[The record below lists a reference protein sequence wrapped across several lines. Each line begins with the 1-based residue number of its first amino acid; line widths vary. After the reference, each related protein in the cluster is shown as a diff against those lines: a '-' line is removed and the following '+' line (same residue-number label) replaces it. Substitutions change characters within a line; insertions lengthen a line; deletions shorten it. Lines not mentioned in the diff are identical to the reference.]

1 MPTTSA
7 SELLDRRPD
16 AVAWYVYMLRCVDG
30 SLYTGVATD
39 LERRL
44 LEHNSGKGA
53 RYTRGRTPVA
63 LVYRERC
70 ADRSAAARREYTIKR
85 LSRAQKLGLL
95 GDASDYP
102 V

>member
-7 SELLDRRPD
+7 SAPPDRKP
-16 AVAWYVYMLRCVDG
+16 AAWYVYMLRCADG

-53 RYTRGRTPVA
+53 RYTRGRTPVS

-70 ADRSAAARREYTIKR
+70 VDRRMAARREYAIKR
-85 LSRAQKLGLL
+85 MSRAAKLGLL
-95 GDASDYP
+95 EPAPDP
-102 V
+102 LV